1 MQSHFRL
8 ESGLAFDKLPRMN
21 VLSRLSPLGAIF
33 IAMLCLA
40 GCAGS
45 NVTAFVHDEYNFE
58 FVERVAIV
66 PLDNLSDDRGA
77 GARATQVFLSEL
89 LSARAFEV
97 VEPGEV
103 TRVLSKFSTVRTSEL
118 TTEQIV
124 SIGKELKVQGLF
136 LGSVNESSS
145 YRSGGA
151 TVTKVS
157 LTTRLVETEQGL
169 TVWSA
174 SATAGG
180 RGFWASLFGTG
191 DQSTSEVTR
200 SCVRKLLGS
209 LFK

>member
-1 MQSHFRL
+1 M
-8 ESGLAFDKLPRMN
+8 
-21 VLSRLSPLGAIF
+21 VSRLTATIAIGIALLGV
-33 IAMLCLA
+33 C

-45 NVTAFVHDEYNFE
+45 KVTSFVHDEYNFG
-58 FVERVAIV
+58 FVERVAII

-77 GARATQVFLSEL
+77 GARATQVLLSEIL
-89 LSARAFEV
+89 AARTFDV

-124 SIGKELKVQGLF
+124 SIGKELMVQGLF
-136 LGSVNESSS
+136 MGSVNESSS

-157 LTTRLVETEQGL
+157 LTCRLVETEQGL
-169 TVWSA
+169 TIWSA
-174 SATAGG
+174 SGTAGG

-200 SCVRKLLGS
+200 SCVKKLLGS
-209 LFK
+209 LFD

>member
-1 MQSHFRL
+1 M
-8 ESGLAFDKLPRMN
+8 
-21 VLSRLSPLGAIF
+21 VSRLTAMAAIS
-33 IAMLCLA
+33 IALLTLF

-45 NVTAFVHDEYNFE
+45 NVTSFVHDEYNFD
-58 FVERVAIV
+58 FVERVAII

-77 GARATQVFLSEL
+77 GARATQVLLSEI
-89 LSARAFEV
+89 LSARAFDV

-103 TRVLSKFSTVRTSEL
+103 SRVLAKFNTVRASEL

-124 SIGKELKVQGLF
+124 SIGRELKAQGLF
-136 LGSVNESSS
+136 MGSVNESSS

-151 TVTKVS
+151 NVTKVS
-157 LTTRLVETEQGL
+157 LTCRLVETEQGL

-174 SATAGG
+174 SATTGG

-200 SCVRKLLGS
+200 SCVKKLLGS
-209 LFK
+209 LFD

>member
-1 MQSHFRL
+1 
-8 ESGLAFDKLPRMN
+8 MN
-21 VLSRLSPLGAIF
+21 VISRLILLAVILSALLGVF
-33 IAMLCLA
+33 

-45 NVTAFVHDEYNFE
+45 NVTDFVHDDYNFE
-58 FVERVAIV
+58 FVERVAII

-77 GARATQVFLSEL
+77 GARATQVFLSEI
-89 LSARAFEV
+89 LSARAFDV

-103 TRVLSKFSTVRTSEL
+103 TRVLSKFSTVRASEL
-118 TTEQIV
+118 TTEQIT
-124 SIGKELKVQGLF
+124 SIGRELKAQGLF
-136 LGSVNESSS
+136 MGSVNESSS

-157 LTTRLVETEQGL
+157 LTARLVETEQGL

-209 LFK
+209 LFD